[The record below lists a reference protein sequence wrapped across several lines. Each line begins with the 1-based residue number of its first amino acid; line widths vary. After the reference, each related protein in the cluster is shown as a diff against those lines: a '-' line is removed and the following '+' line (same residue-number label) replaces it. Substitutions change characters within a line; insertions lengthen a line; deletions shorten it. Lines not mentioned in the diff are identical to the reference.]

1 MAQKFRDH
9 AKPGSDFVSLK
20 APPSRILVT
29 GFGTFPGVHDNPT
42 ALLIHALGKHRTRL
56 ARLGIALEGAM
67 LPVEYAGVAKELE
80 TLNETLKPDAIL
92 HFGLAAR
99 RKFISIETRALNR
112 LSLLHCDAAG
122 VRAPRRAIV
131 PGAPLAAHSTFPARQ
146 IEAAMRRAGLRARLS
161 ANAGDYVCN
170 ETLYLSLARSP
181 ARIAGFIH
189 VPRLAR
195 ASRPKAASR
204 SRRPDL
210 ASLTRAALIAIL
222 VTARKLRQD
231 RMQARVA
238 TPAHNDFVKTPGKR
252 PALDRVRSM
261 A

>member
-1 MAQKFRDH
+1 MQKS
-9 AKPGSDFVSLK
+9 GSDFASLK
-20 APPSRILVT
+20 APPLRILVT
-29 GFGTFPGVHDNPT
+29 GFGSFPGVHDNPT
-42 ALLIHALGKHRTRL
+42 ALLIHALGNHRTRL
-56 ARLGIALEGAM
+56 ARLGIALEGAV
-67 LPVEYAGVAKELE
+67 LPVEYAGVEQELE
-80 TLNETLKPDAIL
+80 TLNETFKPDAIL

-131 PGAPLAAHSTFPARQ
+131 PGAPLAARSTFPTCQ
-146 IEAAMRRAGLRARLS
+146 IEAAMRRAGLKARLS

-181 ARIAGFIH
+181 ARMAGFIH

-204 SRRPDL
+204 SRPPDL

-222 VTARKLRQD
+222 VTARKIRQD
-231 RMQARVA
+231 RAQARDA
-238 TPAHNDFVKTPGKR
+238 TPAHQDFVKTPGKR